1 MSQQPVPVPPLIY
14 YKKFSDITKIIWII
28 SRLQSIAS
36 RKTFHGGSTE
46 SISVQQLQDTENV
59 VVKEVQRRLQDELMK
74 TDRKGR
80 TCDHY
85 AGLNPILDEDG
96 LWVVGPRLKNNK
108 PMTLDS
114 YFKKLLPTRHKVTRL
129 MMRCAYESGHR
140 MCNGTLARFR
150 QLYWVVQG
158 SKLAQSKVQTTRS

>member
-1 MSQQPVPVPPLIY
+1 M
-14 YKKFSDITKIIWII
+14 
-28 SRLQSIAS
+28 
-36 RKTFHGGSTE
+36 
-46 SISVQQLQDTENV
+46 QQLRDAKNV
-59 VVKEVQRRLQDELMK
+59 VVKDVQRSLQDELMK
-74 TDRKGR
+74 TDRKCR